1 VLTPLLEAAT
11 AADPRR
17 AAVRSGP
24 DELSWGE
31 VAALLATPAE
41 EPPGRPVALPVT
53 GTVADVAALLRHAAA
68 GRAVLVLDGAGTEWE
83 RERAR
88 ALFAPV
94 GPAAGLCTSGTTGLP
109 TVVPA
114 PWPDLLAN
122 ARAFAVAAG
131 IGQDGD
137 GDGGGEV
144 VWCGTPLHHR
154 YCFAAGL
161 LGGLAVGATVVLT
174 PAVGP
179 ADLTTRLLDERV
191 TTVLSVPYLYGWY
204 LRGLE
209 QDPALIAR
217 WSLRRCVAAGAPLPP
232 ELARRWRR
240 VTGLPLLSHYGSTE
254 DGQISVGTGEDD
266 EGVGR
271 VLPDREVRVDA
282 TGEVLVRRRGAH
294 AGPWRRTGDTGH
306 LDAAGNL
313 HLVGRLG
320 DRLNIAGRKVDPTE
334 VEDVLRTH
342 PGVADCA
349 VAAVPGSAGDEMAA
363 FVVVDAAV
371 GDAELRRHL
380 TRVLS
385 AYKLPRHLVRV
396 AEVPRS
402 RTGKVRRGALVAR
415 LVTAPPADAG

>member
-1 VLTPLLEAAT
+1 
-11 AADPRR
+11 
-17 AAVRSGP
+17 
-24 DELSWGE
+24 
-31 VAALLATPAE
+31 
-41 EPPGRPVALPVT
+41 
-53 GTVADVAALLRHAAA
+53 
-68 GRAVLVLDGAGTEWE
+68 VLDGAGTEWE

-266 EGVGR
+266 EGVGPR
-271 VLPDREVRVDA
+271 PARPGGAGR
-282 TGEVLVRRRGAH
+282 RHRRGARPPPGGARGAVAAH
-294 AGPWRRTGDTGH
+294 GRHGPPRRRRH
-306 LDAAGNL
+306 L

-415 LVTAPPADAG
+415 LVAAPPADAG